1 MSAWAVKDAVRSSEE
16 VFTCAWKGE
25 PQIIMRD
32 DVPMVVVVSFS
43 DYQRHASP
51 VARPKK
57 RSAHDLI
64 GYGRKYGGA
73 PRTAEDWLRE
83 IREGDAT

>member
-32 DVPMVVVVSFS
+32 DVPMVVVISFA
-43 DYQRHASP
+43 DYRGARG
-51 VARPKK
+51 VAVPPKR

-64 GYGRKYGGA
+64 GYGRKYGSA
-73 PRTAEDWLRE
+73 PRTAESWLHE
-83 IREGDAT
+83 IREGDES

>member
-1 MSAWAVKDAVRSSEE
+1 MSAWAVKDAVKSSEE

-25 PQIIMRD
+25 PQIIMRGGL
-32 DVPMVVVVSFS
+32 PMVVVVSFD
-43 DYQRHASP
+43 DYRSREP
-51 VARPKK
+51 FMARPAK

>member
-43 DYQRHASP
+43 DYQGHASP
-51 VARPKK
+51 VARPKT

-64 GYGRKYGGA
+64 GYGRKYGGV